1 MKRLALAVACLA
13 LAPHLQAQLTKANVT
28 AAQLSA
34 ITGTARVTDLESSI
48 WTSGKLRS
56 RVYRGESGTPAANLY
71 VYEYSIDL
79 RDVVGITSIPFLS
92 SMSVDFGP
100 ILGTLDFNADRKA
113 DQMFVV
119 KGLGL
124 GNVAPSSAT
133 KSGNLITFVFD
144 PPVGGGSA
152 PGNGDRTYVFG
163 VLSKYPPR
171 QVAATA
177 QHNLGGAALSLK
189 VQAPDWP

>member
-13 LAPHLQAQLTKANVT
+13 LAPNVKAQLTKANVT
-28 AAQLSA
+28 AAQLNA
-34 ITGTARVTDLESSI
+34 VTGTAHVTDLESAI

-56 RVYRGESGTPAANLY
+56 RVYRGQNGTPAANLY

-100 ILGTLDFNADRKA
+100 ILGTLDFNADSKT
-113 DQMFVV
+113 DQMFVL

-124 GNVAPSSAT
+124 GNVAPSNAT
-133 KSGNLITFVFD
+133 KSGNTITFVFD

-163 VLSKYPPR
+163 VVSKYPPR
-171 QVAATA
+171 KIAATA
-177 QHNLGGAALSLK
+177 QHNLGGAPLTLP
-189 VQAPDWP
+189 VQAPNRP